1 MIFLI
6 ENMNIPHAFF
16 ISLIEPYFILHR
28 KLQIYSKKIKYKQ
41 AECQNLTAHSK
52 GSKTLHTD
60 NRNMKTQVP
69 LVASTDV
76 SIGERTNVRY
86 ESFLQR

>member
-1 MIFLI
+1 MGLG
-6 ENMNIPHAFF
+6 
-16 ISLIEPYFILHR
+16 
-28 KLQIYSKKIKYKQ
+28 KLFQNLSIKQ

-76 SIGERTNVRY
+76 SISSGPMSGMKVSSKDDEIQNLK
-86 ESFLQR
+86 SIHNWKLQRA

>member
-1 MIFLI
+1 MTIL
-6 ENMNIPHAFF
+6 HAFF

-28 KLQIYSKKIKYKQ
+28 KLQKLSQKLSIKQ

-76 SIGERTNVRY
+76 SIGERTNDRY